1 MGGPDMAPQTRQ
13 RSEHPGE
20 AVALLDTPTGSR
32 RRVYAVPPG
41 AGLFLENRAASPLLL
56 VALARVGRVRRRSP
70 PHPGPDALQEA
81 ARPNELGREDSQAE
95 RNDDQCRPGQ
105 DDHRSTDQ
113 EHRAADHRDRDPPRA
128 LQHGVKTAAEAP
140 APLPLSS
147 AHRRAR
153 AARPE
158 CRCPSMLDP
167 PFPEPP
173 GRHFASRTKMSEPVN
188 RTDEHR
194 TTDLFS
200 GRAGPR
206 GIGPVRRLA
215 RWSGSERVPA
225 TGRRAVYSLS
235 APATSPRTRNRW
247 SPITM
252 STGGRLASMDAAA
265 MSPQGTS

>member
-153 AARPE
+153 AARLE
-158 CRCPSMLDP
+158 CCCPSMLDP
-167 PFPEPP
+167 LSGVP
-173 GRHFASRTKMSEPVN
+173 GGPCASRTEMSDLVN
-188 RTDEHR
+188 RTDELR
-194 TTDLFS
+194 ATDHVS
-200 GRAGPR
+200 GCDSPGAGP
-206 GIGPVRRLA
+206 L
-215 RWSGSERVPA
+215 SLSERVPA
-225 TGRRAVYSLS
+225 TPRRAVYS
-235 APATSPRTRNRW
+235 
-247 SPITM
+247 
-252 STGGRLASMDAAA
+252 
-265 MSPQGTS
+265 

>member
-32 RRVYAVPPG
+32 RRVFAVPPG
-41 AGLFLENRAASPLLL
+41 AGLFLENRAASPLLR

-81 ARPNELGREDSQAE
+81 ARPNE
-95 RNDDQCRPGQ
+95 
-105 DDHRSTDQ
+105 
-113 EHRAADHRDRDPPRA
+113 RDRDPPRA
-128 LQHGVKTAAEAP
+128 LQQGVKTAAEAP

-158 CRCPSMLDP
+158 CCCPSMLDP